1 MQQNVHAH
9 PRPCATSS
17 TAAVPDYACARVE
30 VRCILLVRLATL
42 ALGMNRNDSCD
53 LRQNKRREYQGC

>member
-1 MQQNVHAH
+1 
-9 PRPCATSS
+9 
-17 TAAVPDYACARVE
+17 
-30 VRCILLVRLATL
+30 VRCIVLVRLATL